1 MKIPKILKPSNLV
14 FLFFL
19 ILVLLNPFT
28 VVNAGERGVVLRF
41 GEVQNKILGEGLHL
55 IIPVVDTVVKLNV
68 RIQKQDIPTEASS
81 KDLQEVFTDV
91 ALNWH
96 ILPEKANFVFQTIG
110 DESKIINGIITPSS
124 EEIFKAVIAQYT
136 AEEMITKRNNV
147 KAEIDSLL
155 TQRLKQYNIEVD
167 DIALITVHFSQRFT
181 EAVEAKQIAEQEA
194 KKAGFMALKAL
205 KEAERTINLARGEAV
220 AHEIIQQTL
229 TPEILQKQAIEKWNG
244 SLPLVID
251 SQSLKLLDFHSL
263 TQNLPIDS
271 TETLKH

>member
-1 MKIPKILKPSNLV
+1 MKKPKILKPSNLV
-14 FLFFL
+14 FILFL
-19 ILVLLNPFT
+19 ILVLLNPFAI
-28 VVNAGERGVVLRF
+28 VNAGERGVILRF

-55 IIPVVDTVVKLNV
+55 IIPVVDTIVKLNV

-81 KDLQEVFTDV
+81 KDLQEIFTDV

-110 DESKIINGIITPSS
+110 DESKIINGIINPSI
-124 EEIFKAVIAQYT
+124 EEVFKSVIAQYT

-155 TQRLKQYNIEVD
+155 TQRLKQYHIEVD

-220 AHEIIQQTL
+220 AHQIIHQTL

-251 SQSLKLLDFHSL
+251 SQSLKLLDFNSL
-263 TQNLPIDS
+263 TKNLPIDS

>member
-1 MKIPKILKPSNLV
+1 MKIPKILKLSNLV

-19 ILVLLNPFT
+19 ILVLLNPFAI
-28 VVNAGERGVVLRF
+28 VNAGERGVVLRF

-96 ILPEKANFVFQTIG
+96 ILPKKANFVFQTIG
-110 DESKIINGIITPSS
+110 DESKIINGIITPSI

-155 TQRLKQYNIEVD
+155 IQRLKQYNIEVD

-220 AHEIIQQTL
+220 AHQIIQQTL

-251 SQSLKLLDFHSL
+251 SQSLKLLDFNSL
-263 TQNLPIDS
+263 TKNLPIDIS
-271 TETLKH
+271 ETLKH

>member
-1 MKIPKILKPSNLV
+1 MKIPKILKLSNLV

-19 ILVLLNPFT
+19 ILVLLNPFAI
-28 VVNAGERGVVLRF
+28 VNAGERGVVLRF

-96 ILPEKANFVFQTIG
+96 ILPKKANFVFQTIG
-110 DESKIINGIITPSS
+110 DESKIINGIITPSI

-155 TQRLKQYNIEVD
+155 IQRLKQYNIEVD

-220 AHEIIQQTL
+220 AHQIIQQTL

-251 SQSLKLLDFHSL
+251 SQSLKL
-263 TQNLPIDS
+263 
-271 TETLKH
+271 

>member
-1 MKIPKILKPSNLV
+1 
-14 FLFFL
+14 
-19 ILVLLNPFT
+19 
-28 VVNAGERGVVLRF
+28 
-41 GEVQNKILGEGLHL
+41 
-55 IIPVVDTVVKLNV
+55 
-68 RIQKQDIPTEASS
+68 
-81 KDLQEVFTDV
+81 
-91 ALNWH
+91 
-96 ILPEKANFVFQTIG
+96 
-110 DESKIINGIITPSS
+110 
-124 EEIFKAVIAQYT
+124 
-136 AEEMITKRNNV
+136 MITKRNNV